1 MGTKWAYR
9 TFLIMIFTALATVLL
24 WFIHSVRAKEQSL
37 WGIQTDSKTQQRLE
51 LSFWNTWNRNEDWEK
66 VLYERIQAFEKDHP
80 DVLINVQSI
89 PHDEYKIKIKAAAA
103 GKELP
108 DMLVVWPGAELR
120 PLVMGNALLP
130 LGDEITDR
138 YRNVLIPAE
147 NLADYAVGGK
157 QYAIPTVVSYTSIIY
172 YDKDLLHSLGY
183 SAFPD
188 TYERLKEL
196 LLKVKAKGI
205 LPISLGNKGKWVLQ
219 SCYLSTI
226 GSRFT
231 GDSFLPLV
239 LQGKRKFT
247 DNDFVSALRVIEE
260 LNGLGMFN
268 ENKNSM
274 DDLQQLDMFIL
285 GKSFMTVSGS
295 WALNSLIE
303 KYPKG
308 KQFGI
313 AVFPRFPSQKE
324 GPLTVSGVTGQG
336 IALNANLP
344 AEKRDAALAFIETM
358 SSEITY
364 KKLLYAQTPV
374 PARISPPMF
383 TDPPFRELLQA
394 TSNGLSPVYDA
405 TLPTELIELLNQE
418 LQDMT
423 KNPQITAE
431 KVAAKLQNKME
442 TIRQPRQQEHLNQ
455 RTEQP

>member
-9 TFLIMIFTALATVLL
+9 TFLIMISTVLVAVLL
-24 WFIHSVRAKEQSL
+24 WFIHSVRTKEQSL
-37 WGIQTDSKTQQRLE
+37 WESETDSKTRQKLE
-51 LSFWNTWNRNEDWEK
+51 LTFWNTWMQNEAWEE
-66 VLYERIQAFEKDHP
+66 VLYGRIQAFEKDHP
-80 DVLINVQSI
+80 DMVIRVQSI
-89 PHDEYKIKIKAAAA
+89 PHDEYKIKVKAAAA
-103 GKELP
+103 GRELP

-120 PLVMGNALLP
+120 PLVTGKALLP
-130 LGDEITDR
+130 FGDDIADR
-138 YRNVLIPAE
+138 YRNALIPAE

-172 YDKDLLHSLGY
+172 YDKDLLYSLGY

-188 TYERLKEL
+188 TYEQLKEL

-205 LPISLGNKGKWVLQ
+205 QPIALGNKGKWVLQ

-226 GSRFT
+226 GNRFT
-231 GDSFLPLV
+231 GDAFLPMV

-247 DNDFVSALRVIEE
+247 DNDFVSALQVIKE
-260 LNGLGMFN
+260 LNDLGMFN
-268 ENKNSM
+268 ENKNNL
-274 DDLQQLDMFIL
+274 DDIQQQDSFIQ
-285 GKSFMTVSGS
+285 GKSFMMVSGS
-295 WALNSLIE
+295 WALNNLIE

-308 KQFGI
+308 KRLGI
-313 AVFPRFPSQKE
+313 AVFPHFPAQKE

-336 IALNANLP
+336 IALNANLRD
-344 AEKRDAALAFIETM
+344 EKRDAAFAFIESI

-364 KKLLYAQTPV
+364 KKLLYAQTLV
-374 PARISPPMF
+374 PARISTPMF
-383 TDPPFRELLQA
+383 TDPPFQELLQV
-394 TSNGLSPVYDA
+394 TSHGMSPVYDA

-431 KVAAKLQNKME
+431 RVAAKLQNKMDS
-442 TIRQPRQQEHLNQ
+442 IRQQRQQERLNQ